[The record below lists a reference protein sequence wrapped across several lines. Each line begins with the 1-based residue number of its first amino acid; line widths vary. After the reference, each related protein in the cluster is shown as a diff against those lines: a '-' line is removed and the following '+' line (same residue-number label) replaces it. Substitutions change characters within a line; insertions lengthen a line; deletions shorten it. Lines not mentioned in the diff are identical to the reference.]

1 MARDIE
7 APPSADDRM
16 ARRAPKDKD
25 QNKLT
30 TKVKEMM
37 NKKREED
44 RKDMSFDEKFKTA
57 NTKESKTMMAKGGAV
72 KGYKKGGSVS
82 SCSKRADG
90 IAQRGKTKCKMV

>member
-1 MARDIE
+1 MAREIE

-16 ARRAPKDKD
+16 SRRAPRDKERNPIADRLKKLMQTSKDSKE
-25 QNKLT
+25 QNMDYDEKLAT
-30 TKVKEMM
+30 ADV
-37 NKKREED
+37 KKR
-44 RKDMSFDEKFKTA
+44 KQ
-57 NTKESKTMMAKGGAV
+57 MMAKGGSV